1 MNAIKRAQLD
11 INKLSLKPFNILAEE
26 WMLLT
31 SGDFDSKN
39 FNTMTVAWGSF
50 GTMWFKPFVMIVVRP
65 PRYTFEFMEKFDNFT
80 LSAFPTEFKDQMQ
93 FCGKNSGRNIDKV
106 DATNL
111 TPIQSSTISSPGFDQ
126 AKLII
131 ECRKMYFDDLKP
143 ENFIDKNI
151 EQFYPEKDYHRMY
164 FGEILAISGTNEY
177 K

>member
-1 MNAIKRAQLD
+1 MRAMQREQID
-11 INKLSLKPFNILAEE
+11 INKFILKPFDILAEE

-31 SGDFDSKN
+31 CGDYNSKD

-65 PRYTFEFMEKFDNFT
+65 PRYTFEFLEKYDSFT
-80 LSAFPTEFKDQMQ
+80 LTAFPDKLKPQLE
-93 FCGKNSGRNIDKV
+93 FCGKNSGRNVDKINS
-106 DATNL
+106 TNL
-111 TPIQSSTISSPGFDQ
+111 TPIPSNKISSPGFDQ

-131 ECRKMYFDDLKP
+131 ECRKMYFNDLKP

-151 EQFYPEKDYHRMY
+151 EQFYPAKDYHRMY
-164 FGEILAISGTNEY
+164 FGEILTITGTNEY